1 MMTQTP
7 ILKIRNLRVEA
18 RKSVLLDDVSIQL
31 APGEVLGIIGESGAG
46 KSTLALSSILLMRPG
61 CRVTSGSVE
70 LCGESLIGMSQPE
83 LEEIRRTKAAYVAQ
97 SAAAAFNPFYRLES
111 QITELPAL
119 SGRLGRSERQKLAAD
134 LFEELQL
141 PDPETFGKRYPHQVS
156 GGQLQ
161 RAMIA
166 MALINQPQL
175 IIFDEPTTALD
186 VTTQI
191 EVLLL
196 IRKVVRRHNC
206 AALYV
211 SHDLAVVAQM
221 ADRILVMRH
230 GKMVEEGPTRQLVE
244 APRTDYARQLVSNRG
259 HHGYAAPV
267 DTEAPVLDIRNAT
280 AIYGRMTAVDDIS
293 MSLAPGEVLALVG
306 ESGSGKTTLARCV
319 AGLQT
324 LNKGTILLQGTPLPP
339 LVEQRSFEQR
349 RLVQYIHQ
357 LPDLALNP
365 RQTLRQIIGRAL
377 SFFHN
382 MTGAERERRL
392 AELMEAI
399 ELPVSYLDRY
409 PSALSGGQK
418 QRICIARSLAAK
430 PKLLICDEITS
441 ALDPLVEES
450 IVALLSRL
458 IRDEDLA
465 VLFITHNLGL
475 AARFSHKVAVM
486 QHGKMAEYGPTS
498 AVFETPQSAYARKL
512 MEAVPQLDEGW
523 LDSRQPA

>member
-1 MMTQTP
+1 MTTPP
-7 ILKIRNLRVEA
+7 ILKIENLRIES
-18 RKSVLLDDVSIQL
+18 RNSVLLDDVSVTL

-46 KSTLALSSILLMRPG
+46 KSTLALSSMLLMRPG
-61 CRVTSGSVE
+61 CRVTAGSVE
-70 LCGESLIGMSQPE
+70 LCGQSLIGLPQTA
-83 LEEIRRTKAAYVAQ
+83 LEAIRRTKVAYVAQ
-97 SAAAAFNPFYRLES
+97 SAAAAFNPFYRLET

-119 SGRLGRSERQKLAAD
+119 SSPLGRSDRHRMAAR
-134 LFEELQL
+134 LFDELQL
-141 PDPETFGKRYPHQVS
+141 PDPESFGKRYPHQVS

-166 MALINQPQL
+166 MALINKPDL

-191 EVLLL
+191 EVLHL
-196 IRKVVRRHNC
+196 IRKVVREHNC

-221 ADRILVMRH
+221 ADRVLVMRH
-230 GKMVEEGPTRQLVE
+230 GKMVEQGPTRQLVDNP
-244 APRTDYARQLVSNRG
+244 ATDYARQLVSNRG
-259 HHGYAAPV
+259 HHGYAEHIGSDAPI
-267 DTEAPVLDIRNAT
+267 LDIRNAT
-280 AIYGRMTAVDDIS
+280 AAYGAMTAVDDVS
-293 MSLAPGEVLALVG
+293 MAMAPGEVLALVG

-319 AGLQT
+319 AGLQP
-324 LNKGTILLQGTPLPP
+324 LRSGSIALQGALLPP

-365 RQTLRQIIGRAL
+365 RQTLRQIIGRPL

-382 MTGAERERRL
+382 LSGDQRERRL

-418 QRICIARSLAAK
+418 QRICIARSLAAE

-450 IVALLSRL
+450 IVLLLTRL

-465 VLFITHNLGL
+465 ILFITHNLGL
-475 AARFSHKVAVM
+475 AARFSHTVAVM
-486 QHGKMAEYGPTS
+486 QHGKLAEFGPTE
-498 AVFETPQSAYARKL
+498 AVFETPQSAYARTL

-523 LDSRQPA
+523 LEARSRA